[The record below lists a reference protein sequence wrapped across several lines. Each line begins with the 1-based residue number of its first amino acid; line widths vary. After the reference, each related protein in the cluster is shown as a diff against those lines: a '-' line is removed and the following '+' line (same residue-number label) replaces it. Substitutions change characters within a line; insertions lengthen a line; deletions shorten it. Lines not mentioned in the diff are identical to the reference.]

1 MSLLVDGLSWILL
14 LVGSAFVFIGG
25 VGMLRFPDFFTR
37 LHAASV
43 TDTAG
48 LGFITLGLLLQAGFS
63 LASIKLLFIML
74 FMLFTGPAATH
85 ALAKAALH
93 GRLRPAAEQPS
104 QPPAASTGEDT
115 SSKP

>member
-1 MSLLVDGLSWILL
+1 MSLLVDALSWILL

-25 VGMLRFPDFFTR
+25 VGLLRFPDFYTR

-48 LGFITLGLLLQAGFS
+48 LGFIMLGLLLQAGFS
-63 LASIKLLFIML
+63 MATIKLLFILL
-74 FMLFTGPAATH
+74 FMIFTGPTATH

-93 GRLRPAAEQPS
+93 GDLRPAVDDESEQPTL
-104 QPPAASTGEDT
+104 PGKEGP
-115 SSKP
+115 SSNT